1 MTFFKEVMPLKS
13 KQIALL
19 VQEACEEKK
28 GEDIVILDIRKLSS
42 IADYFVIASGTSDR
56 HVRAIAENVLDRLEQ
71 KKIKCTHVEG
81 IQESRWVLLDFSDI
95 IVHVFYPET
104 RRFYS
109 LERLWGEA
117 SKFQEPK
124 AKSPKS
130 RKPRKKESK

>member
-1 MTFFKEVMPLKS
+1 MKS

-19 VQEACEEKK
+19 AQEACEEKK
-28 GEDIVILDIRKLSS
+28 GENIVILDIRKLSS

-104 RRFYS
+104 RGFYN

-117 SKFQEPK
+117 AKFQESK
-124 AKSPKS
+124 VKSPKS
-130 RKPRKKESK
+130 KKPKSRKKEVK